1 MNYQHYQAYGATH
14 YPQYTPQHYT
24 QYAAQT
30 ATIPTA
36 PTATTSTS
44 TTSAAPLS
52 RQATQTPA
60 VETDQN
66 ADISTLNDAVG
77 SAGLDLRVSGAT
89 TCSHVLKVTDSD
101 YNRRKKRLCSAHRI
115 IMVLTGAMRIDRED
129 NRIVQPSIRGY

>member
-77 SAGLDLRVSGAT
+77 SAGLDLRVSIARLILMFSGLLIR
-89 TCSHVLKVTDSD
+89 VIIGRRRDS
-101 YNRRKKRLCSAHRI
+101 AA
-115 IMVLTGAMRIDRED
+115 LTGLLWYLQEL
-129 NRIVQPSIRGY
+129 